1 MFPAV
6 ETHVVQKE
14 YESWIGN
21 NEASFL
27 INHFYALV
35 SLQHRDQWG
44 EEGGNDPKEW
54 KLP

>member
-6 ETHVVQKE
+6 ETHVVQKK

-21 NEASFL
+21 NEASFI

-35 SLQHRDQWG
+35 SDCSIEISG
-44 EEGGNDPKEW
+44 EGWWEK
-54 KLP
+54 